1 MTLSRPFENPKDE
14 DSERFTTRQTIKQ
27 IFSCSPVGVIKDKL
41 EFSRNVSEAGLFQE
55 KTLMLGALST
65 LLSSTFWQISAI
77 YLSLP
82 VSGSHSIVSGLIG
95 KICYI
100 VIGRILNASQVTFNF
115 LSALF

>member
-1 MTLSRPFENPKDE
+1 MSVSTRMTRCHCRISGN
-14 DSERFTTRQTIKQ
+14 TINTSLNLKYK
-27 IFSCSPVGVIKDKL
+27 INEIL
-41 EFSRNVSEAGLFQE
+41 NEHSRNVSESGLFQE

-95 KICYI
+95 IE
-100 VIGRILNASQVTFNF
+100 V
-115 LSALF
+115 

>member
-1 MTLSRPFENPKDE
+1 MILNQHF
-14 DSERFTTRQTIKQ
+14 
-27 IFSCSPVGVIKDKL
+27 
-41 EFSRNVSEAGLFQE
+41 RNVSETGLFQE

-95 KICYI
+95 NVRDMKR
-100 VIGRILNASQVTFNF
+100 VSWEDILPNGF
-115 LSALF
+115 

>member
-1 MTLSRPFENPKDE
+1 M
-14 DSERFTTRQTIKQ
+14 
-27 IFSCSPVGVIKDKL
+27 
-41 EFSRNVSEAGLFQE
+41 SEAGLFQE

-95 KICYI
+95 GIQDP
-100 VIGRILNASQVTFNF
+100 ILFVLIF
-115 LSALF
+115 LLKDSLWWLMAARE